1 MIKILDHRGD
11 SEVIDDREPGM
22 QLVHLL
28 RGITVELDLFGA
40 EFAAAHGLHATDL
53 RALIHLL
60 DAARAGTAAT
70 PGWLGE
76 QLGLNSA
83 SVTALVDRL
92 ERAGHVRRERDSR
105 DRRRVLL
112 TVEDRAVALGW
123 SFFGPLIS
131 GMVTAMRDFDEA
143 ELATVR
149 TFLQAMTEVTI
160 ASRHRDERV
169 TPRRPTS
176 PSSRLRGG

>member
-1 MIKILDHRGD
+1 M
-11 SEVIDDREPGM
+11 IDDREPGM

-28 RGITVELDLFGA
+28 RAMTVELDLFGA
-40 EFAAAHGLHATDL
+40 GFAAANRLHATDL

-60 DAARAGTAAT
+60 DAARAGTPAT

-76 QLGLNSA
+76 RLGMNSA

-92 ERAGHVRRERDSR
+92 ERAGHLRRERDGR

-123 SFFGPLIS
+123 SFFGPLIT
-131 GMVTAMRDFDEA
+131 GMVTAMRDFDEV

-149 TFLQAMTEVTI
+149 RFLRAMTEVAT
-160 ASRHRDERV
+160 ASRHVLTNDDSGV
-169 TPRRPTS
+169 TGR
-176 PSSRLRGG
+176 

>member
-1 MIKILDHRGD
+1 M
-11 SEVIDDREPGM
+11 IDDQDPRM

-28 RGITVELDLFGA
+28 RGVTVELDLFGA
-40 EFAAAHGLHATDL
+40 AFAGAHGLHPTDL

-70 PGWLGE
+70 PGRLAD

-92 ERAGHVRRERDSR
+92 ARAGHVRRERDPG

-112 TVEDRAVALGW
+112 VVEEQAVALGW
-123 SFFGPLIS
+123 SFFGPLIT
-131 GMVTAMRDFDEA
+131 GMVAAMSAFDEA

-149 TFLQAMTEVTI
+149 RFLRAMADVATDT
-160 ASRHRDERV
+160 RKG
-169 TPRRPTS
+169 
-176 PSSRLRGG
+176 RLDAPATH